1 MQQEKRASDG
11 ETLTYRMVG
20 HAIDQSPIT
29 RPLIGV
35 IVITAL
41 ASLFDAGDAYMLAFV
56 LPGIGKEFNVRPET
70 LGLLPTCSLIGMTI
84 GSFVWGWIADK
95 AGRKIAFTVT
105 LLMFSFFSGACGFA
119 TSLGFL
125 IGARFLAGLGIG
137 GAVPVDASILAEF
150 APARIRG
157 YSTGAMPIAWPV
169 STLLVS
175 ALSLFVLPKWGW
187 RGLFFVFVV
196 PALLTFWIRR
206 NVPESP
212 RWLANRGRFAEARKA
227 LHYLQIS
234 DEAIERSRIAVANE
248 PPLPMLPTAVFRDL
262 FAPQMRRRTIHT
274 WLLWILPQMGAW
286 ALNMWLPK
294 LFMQL
299 YGTTLKQA
307 VTYMLY
313 ISILSIVGRFVVYF
327 LSEKVGRKLFIIW
340 GFTWAGIALCFAI
353 GAKTASQM
361 FLIAAASR
369 LFSEIGVCGATIY
382 TPEVFPLHIR
392 VLGASTSMGLGR
404 IGGAIGAYAV
414 GLFVGAGHIAGMWF
428 FLAAGNVIMGLATI
442 WFGIEPKGQNL
453 EELTKEGASGAVKL
467 REAKVTALSEK

>member
-1 MQQEKRASDG
+1 MQQEKQDG
-11 ETLTYRMVG
+11 ETLTYRTVG

-56 LPGIGKEFNVRPET
+56 MPGIGKEFNAKPET
-70 LGLLPTCSLIGMTI
+70 LGLLASCSLVGMTV
-84 GSFVWGWIADK
+84 GSIVWGWIADK
-95 AGRKIAFTVT
+95 AGRKLAFTVT
-105 LLMFSFFSGACGFA
+105 LLMFSVFSGICGLA
-119 TSLGFL
+119 TSMGFL

-157 YSTGAMPIAWPV
+157 YSTGAMPIAWPI
-169 STLLVS
+169 STFLVS
-175 ALSLFVLPKWGW
+175 AISLLVLPKWGW

-212 RWLANRGRFAEARKA
+212 SWLANRGRFAEARKA
-227 LHYLQIS
+227 LHYLHIS
-234 DEAIERSRIAVANE
+234 DEAIERSRIAVQNE

-262 FAPQMRRRTIHT
+262 FTPQMRRRTIHT
-274 WLLWILPQMGAW
+274 WLLWILPQMAAW

-299 YGTTLKQA
+299 YGSTLKQA

-313 ISILSIVGRFVVYF
+313 ISHALHCRTLLVYF
-327 LSEKVGRKLFIIW
+327 LSEKVGRKVFI
-340 GFTWAGIALCFAI
+340 
-353 GAKTASQM
+353 
-361 FLIAAASR
+361 
-369 LFSEIGVCGATIY
+369 
-382 TPEVFPLHIR
+382 
-392 VLGASTSMGLGR
+392 VLGFH
-404 IGGAIGAYAV
+404 V
-414 GLFVGAGHIAGMWF
+414 G
-428 FLAAGNVIMGLATI
+428 
-442 WFGIEPKGQNL
+442 
-453 EELTKEGASGAVKL
+453 
-467 REAKVTALSEK
+467 

>member
-1 MQQEKRASDG
+1 MQQEKQGG
-11 ETLTYRMVG
+11 ETLTYRTVG

-56 LPGIGKEFNVRPET
+56 MPGIGKEFNARPET
-70 LGLLPTCSLIGMTI
+70 LGLLASCSLVGMTI
-84 GSFVWGWIADK
+84 GSIVWGWIADK
-95 AGRKIAFTVT
+95 AGRKIAFTFT
-105 LLMFSFFSGACGFA
+105 LLMFSVFSGIGGFA
-119 TSLGFL
+119 TSIGFL

-157 YSTGAMPIAWPV
+157 YSTGAMPIAWPI
-169 STLLVS
+169 STFLVS
-175 ALSLFVLPKWGW
+175 AISLFVLPKWGW
-187 RGLFFVFVV
+187 RGLFFVFVA

-212 RWLANRGRFAEARKA
+212 RWLANRGRFAEARQA

-299 YGTTLKQA
+299 YGSTLKQA

-313 ISILSIVGRFVVYF
+313 ISMLSIAGRFVVYF
-327 LSEKVGRKLFIIW
+327 LSEKVGRKVFIVW
-340 GFTWAGIALCFAI
+340 GFTLAGIALCFAI

-361 FLIAAASR
+361 FLIAALSR

-414 GLFVGAGHIAGMWF
+414 GLFVGGGHIAGMWF

-453 EELTKEGASGAVKL
+453 EELTKEGADSAVKA
-467 REAKVTALSEK
+467 RKEKGVAALSGE